1 MLFILPFVPVA
12 TPRTIKGESPH
23 YAIVAVLHVLN
34 CPVIHS
40 PGRTGVYF
48 KALIL
53 ISTLTSISHGIFE
66 IIIQTQGS
74 EIIERCGLTEIILRH
89 IGFVQLGGLP

>member
-1 MLFILPFVPVA
+1 MSLHTYPGCTYFGYL
-12 TPRTIKGESPH
+12 
-23 YAIVAVLHVLN
+23 IVLSL
-34 CPVIHS
+34 IHLE
-40 PGRTGVYF
+40 GRTGVYF

-66 IIIQTQGS
+66 IIIQTKGS
-74 EIIERCGLTEIILRH
+74 DIIERCGLTEIILRH